1 MEEERREKNLS
12 NGDFGD
18 APRYR
23 FIIIAVLSLS
33 TFTNFLVLFNLG
45 VLLPAISKDLGLS
58 PSEQG
63 WLGSSA
69 LIANLVFS
77 LPFGWWLSRVN
88 AKLVTTIAL
97 VAGGLFLFVQG
108 WAPIFLVLLVG
119 RLLFGL
125 SGIAREPARA
135 MLTLQWIPDR
145 EIVMMN
151 GVLVGVI
158 GVAIAIGFFV
168 TPYILSRSDD
178 NWRLAFYIFGFMTLV
193 VAVVWHLL
201 GRERITRSYIQ
212 RSVSQAGTPLRSLLK
227 YRQLWWTGMGLF
239 GANLLWFAFVTF
251 WPTLLLDRYQVSLA
265 LSGALMAV
273 SGIVSSVFALIV
285 SYLMTRRDIGRAWM
299 LVCGI
304 LITIT
309 SIGMSLTGSLPL
321 QFAMSFINGIGWS
334 FFPIVM
340 TVPFKLPGIK
350 PREVAVAIG
359 FLEMAVWAGGA
370 VGPVFVGMLQEA
382 TDDLQFTLIAASL
395 FGLLLSL
402 GAALLPSEARL
413 KALGLGDGSTSF
425 SPASPRPKSPPVP
438 GGD

>member
-1 MEEERREKNLS
+1 MEEERRENNLS
-12 NGDFGD
+12 NGESGD

-45 VLLPAISKDLGLS
+45 VLLPAISEDMGLS

-77 LPFGWWLSRVN
+77 LPFGWWLSRLD

-108 WAPIFLVLLVG
+108 WAPIFLVLLLG

-135 MLTLQWIPDR
+135 MLTQQWIPDR
-145 EIVMMN
+145 EIVMVN

-178 NWRLAFYIFGFMTLV
+178 NWRLAFYIFGFMTLA
-193 VAVVWHLL
+193 VAVAWQLL

-212 RSVSQAGTPLRSLLK
+212 RSVSQAGTPLRGLLR

-239 GANLLWFAFVTF
+239 GANLLWLAFITF

-285 SYLMTRRDIGRAWM
+285 SYLMTRRDIGKAW
-299 LVCGI
+299 LFLCGI

-402 GAALLPSEARL
+402 GAVLLPSEARF

-425 SPASPRPKSPPVP
+425 SQASPRPQNPPVP